1 MTTIDEMPTAVEA
14 KYTADWDGSIYNP
27 ESPVGPLPF
36 AQNTVQ
42 EMINQANLY
51 SQGFDGGVIY
61 YTNSEALAAYY
72 TQAFQ
77 QAGITNFQFVITSAV
92 PY

>member
-1 MTTIDEMPTAVEA
+1 
-14 KYTADWDGSIYNP
+14 
-27 ESPVGPLPF
+27 
-36 AQNTVQ
+36 
-42 EMINQANLY
+42 MINQANLY